1 MHVGKAEV
9 NLSTVGTTTL
19 AAFVDIV
26 FPVEKVNTANAH
38 PYHAFTTVSLF
49 FRFIFATEDG
59 RGHFVLTC
67 HKC

>member
-26 FPVEKVNTANAH
+26 FPVEKVDAANAY
-38 PYHAFTTVSLF
+38 PYDAFTTVSLF